1 MHWTSEL
8 VIPSRVP
15 SRREHGD
22 ARRRPCPPSLK
33 SLALA
38 GRIAAATLTALFLI
52 PAAASAQDSAAA
64 VDPPPDQPASATAA
78 PDNLS
83 RWVDLQTANVL
94 GRFRYVENS
103 AHVVTAR
110 QLQDSLSLRARLKLD
125 RGARLSVT
133 GAAATGTSFTGSWN
147 NTGIGTGDPV
157 HALSVK
163 QLYFGAVPWGG
174 VEVSYGGLA
183 PIRGESTE
191 ITSYDNDGYMVGER
205 VSLRRPKDLFFDEI
219 SATAGFL
226 GDVET
231 PNVFRRLDR
240 LGEINYGQ
248 ILASKKAT
256 SWLTASADVT
266 RVSNVSTVRAAAT
279 VGVAASNILD
289 TVRYEQYARTG
300 EDAAFGYAVTA
311 EKALGRR
318 LTAGLGYA
326 DIDQNYGGLN
336 GDRYGSGRRLFE
348 TGGIRLWSA
357 LSLAM
362 FATQAFHDDVAIS
375 NHQRVD
381 VVLTYNVL
389 ATLKRA
395 GLIR

>member
-1 MHWTSEL
+1 MLRHGYRTVKFLTLAISTIAVVSAFTPAQTAKPSPTPLPHSEMHRWFDVE
-8 VIPSRVP
+8 
-15 SRREHGD
+15 
-22 ARRRPCPPSLK
+22 
-33 SLALA
+33 ALILQTRYRYIQNA
-38 GRIAAATLTALFLI
+38 NGLTANNQQQWQFI
-52 PAAASAQDSAAA
+52 G
-64 VDPPPDQPASATAA
+64 
-78 PDNLS
+78 
-83 RWVDLQTANVL
+83 R
-94 GRFRYVENS
+94 GRFKFDRKAKYS
-103 AHVVTAR
+103 VVT
-110 QLQDSLSLRARLKLD
+110 QFE
-125 RGARLSVT
+125 T
-133 GAAATGTSFTGSWN
+133 GNSFTAGWN